1 MQYTQEK
8 RKQALPLPKRLYAVY
23 EIPIIKIITSWL

>member
-8 RKQALPLPKRLYAVY
+8 RKQALPLPKGLYPVY
-23 EIPIIKIITSWL
+23 KIPIVKMITSWL